1 MGGFQSLSG
10 GCGLL
15 VRFGQHVSSILSEE
29 GACYPHRNNLL
40 QHKAILNLNKKTDP
54 NRSKKTK
61 TVNSIEWLGS
71 AG

>member
-15 VRFGQHVSSILSEE
+15 VRFGQQVSSILSEE

-40 QHKAILNLNKKTDP
+40 QHKAILNLNKKQIRTEA
-54 NRSKKTK
+54 RKQRR
-61 TVNSIEWLGS
+61 
-71 AG
+71 